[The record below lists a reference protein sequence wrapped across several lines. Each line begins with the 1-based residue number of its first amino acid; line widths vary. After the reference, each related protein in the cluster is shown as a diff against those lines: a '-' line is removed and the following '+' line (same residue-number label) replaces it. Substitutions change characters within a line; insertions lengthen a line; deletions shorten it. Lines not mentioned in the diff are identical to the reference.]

1 MIVFDLTCTASHVFE
16 AWFANSSA
24 YEDQKARGLLM
35 CPICQDTDVTK
46 AVMAPAVP
54 RKGNSLSLALPITM
68 PDAQIPNTAP
78 VMSTDSDGAR
88 AAVVREMIGK
98 IAEMQAESIKSSKWV
113 GKDFAKQARAMD
125 AGDQPQASIHGQTT
139 PEEAQALMEDGIAVM
154 PLLVPVVPPDEQN

>member
-35 CPICQDTDVTK
+35 CPICRDSDVTK

-54 RKGNSLSLALPITM
+54 RKGNSALLTLPVSM
-68 PDAQIPNTAP
+68 PDATP

-88 AAVVREMIGK
+88 AAVMREMIGK
-98 IAEMQAESIKSSKWV
+98 IAEMQAESIKTSKWV
-113 GKDFAKQARAMD
+113 GKDFAQQARAMD
-125 AGDQPQASIHGQTT
+125 AGDQPHASIHGQTT
-139 PEEAQALMEDGIAVM
+139 PDEARALMEDGIAVM
-154 PLLVPVVPPDEQN
+154 PLLVPVIPPEEQN